1 MAAINTIRTYRNAV
15 SRVALAAAIAAIAL
29 SMASPSAATDDQA
42 SPPISQSSPAYQAA
56 DAAYRAYSAGDY
68 DKAVEEA
75 EKAVQLAPDHDAY
88 KTLLKNADAAR
99 DLEKQESD
107 TGEGEAVSEISPGY
121 EAADAAYRA
130 YSAGQYRKA
139 LDEARKAVALAP
151 DNADYRKLLDNA
163 EAAVNRPPVAKA
175 NPAAIQADAAYAAQ
189 RKGDLAGA
197 IGHARKAV
205 RLAPGN
211 LSFRLLLIDLLN
223 GNGDSAAALTA
234 TDQAIAAL
242 GENRELLRRR
252 GVLEQMS
259 GDQAAALSDLSRALE
274 FPGPA
279 GAERQL
285 RLDLA
290 AAAMATSDPLLA
302 YRTLQPLGDDA
313 GYSVWLQR
321 GNALTA
327 MADYDAAD
335 SAFAQAG
342 ALAGTDIE
350 RAGVAAAEIRLASAQ
365 DGKRQ
370 ARAIFS
376 QASEDGTLAPLGSAD
391 IAYLAANVGNSDIA
405 YQAFK
410 DAYDQ
415 GQLKGAQLIDAGYA
429 AVGDYHNTQA
439 VALFKEAIDQADAG
453 IFALDEVQRFNLRR
467 QIGDVSR
474 QWGAYASLIYGTSG
488 ISDGYLSPAAS
499 AGEVMQ
505 VGTEIYWRPPMFGY
519 RDGRTVD
526 LFLRQFTTLYD
537 SLDGPVGASTTQG
550 AAGIRIKPF
559 SDYNFIVEGARY
571 FKIGRDSRD
580 DYLLRAA
587 ISGGFNTDLM
597 PARTSWWTGQ
607 YFGEVGRYLESNQNF
622 ADGYAQLGRSF
633 KLGGDDGKFV
643 LTPYLGI
650 AADYN
655 STDANEFALG
665 AGPGLKLSYWF
676 RETEYQ
682 APMSH
687 IDLNVQYRARLGGDD
702 RAKGWFASLGLSF

>member
-1 MAAINTIRTYRNAV
+1 MAATNTKRPFRNAV
-15 SRVALAAAIAAIAL
+15 SRLALSAAVAAIAL
-29 SMASPSAATDDQA
+29 SLAAPSVLADDQ
-42 SPPISQSSPAYQAA
+42 SPPPLSQSSPAYQAA
-56 DAAYRAYSAGDY
+56 DAAYRAYGAGDY

-75 EKAVQLAPDHDAY
+75 RKAVELAPDHEAY
-88 KTLLKNADAAR
+88 KTLLKNAETAR
-99 DLEKQESD
+99 DLENSKSAPSD
-107 TGEGEAVSEISPGY
+107 SVSETSPAY
-121 EAADAAYRA
+121 EAADAAYKA
-130 YSAGQYRKA
+130 YAAGQYRKA
-139 LDEARKAVALAP
+139 VDQARKAVELAP
-151 DNADYRKLLDNA
+151 DNADYRTLLKNA
-163 EAAVNRPPVAKA
+163 EAAASRPSAAKA
-175 NPAAIQADAAYAAQ
+175 SPADRQADAAYAAQ
-189 RKGDLAGA
+189 RKGDLASA
-197 IGHARKAV
+197 VDHARKAV

-223 GNGDSAAALTA
+223 GQRDTAAALAA

-242 GENRELLRRR
+242 GDNRELLRRR
-252 GVLEQMS
+252 GVLEQKS
-259 GDQAAALSDLSRALE
+259 GDQAAALGDFSRALE
-274 FPGPA
+274 LPGPA
-279 GAERQL
+279 DAERQL

-313 GYSVWLQR
+313 GYGVWLQR
-321 GNALTA
+321 GTALTA
-327 MADYDAAD
+327 MADYAAAG
-335 SAFAQAG
+335 SALDRAG
-342 ALAGTDIE
+342 ALAGSEAE
-350 RAGVAAAEIRLASAQ
+350 RADVAAAEIRLAAAQ

-370 ARAIFS
+370 ARAMFAEAS
-376 QASEDGTLAPLGSAD
+376 QDGSLAPLGSAD
-391 IAYLAANVGNSDIA
+391 IAYLAASVGNKDIA
-405 YQAFK
+405 YQSFK

-415 GQLKGAQLIDAGYA
+415 GQLRGAQLIDAGYA
-429 AVGDYHNTQA
+429 AVRDYRNEEA
-439 VALFKEAIDQADAG
+439 VGLFKQAIDQADADV
-453 IFALDEVQRFNLRR
+453 FSLSETERFNLRR

-474 QWGAYASLIYGTSG
+474 QWGAYASVIYGTSG

-537 SLDGPVGASTTQG
+537 SLDGPVGASTMQG

-597 PARTSWWTGQ
+597 PEMSSWWTGQ

-676 RETEYQ
+676 RENKYE

-702 RAKGWFASLGLSF
+702 RAQGWFASLGLTF

>member
-1 MAAINTIRTYRNAV
+1 MNMAATNTKRSFRNAA
-15 SRVALAAAIAAIAL
+15 SRLALSAAVAAIAL
-29 SMASPSAATDDQA
+29 SMAAPAVLADDQ
-42 SPPISQSSPAYQAA
+42 SPPPLSQSSPAYQAA

-75 EKAVQLAPDHDAY
+75 RKAVELAPDHEAY
-88 KTLLKNADAAR
+88 TTLLKNAETAR
-99 DLEKQESD
+99 DLKNQPDAAS
-107 TGEGEAVSEISPGY
+107 GGVSETSPAY
-121 EAADAAYRA
+121 EAADAAYKA
-130 YSAGQYRKA
+130 YAAGQYGKA
-139 LDEARKAVALAP
+139 VDQARKAVELAP
-151 DNADYRKLLDNA
+151 DNADYQTLLKNA
-163 EAAVNRPPVAKA
+163 EAAASRPPARKA
-175 NPAAIQADAAYAAQ
+175 SPADRQADAAYAAQ
-189 RKGDLAGA
+189 RKGDLQAA
-197 IGHARKAV
+197 ADHARQAV
-205 RLAPGN
+205 RLAPGS

-223 GNGDSAAALTA
+223 GEGDSKAAMAA

-242 GENRELLRRR
+242 GDHRELLRRR
-252 GVLEQMS
+252 GVLEQKR
-259 GDQAAALSDLSRALE
+259 GDQAAALADFSRALE
-274 FPGPA
+274 LPGPA
-279 GAERQL
+279 DAERQI

-302 YRTLQPLGDDA
+302 YRTLQPLGDAA
-313 GYSVWLQR
+313 GYGVWLQR
-321 GNALTA
+321 GEALTA
-327 MADYDAAD
+327 MADYDAAG
-335 SAFAQAG
+335 SALDRAG
-342 ALAGTDIE
+342 ALAGSEIE
-350 RAGVAAAEIRLASAQ
+350 RADVAAAEIRLAAAK

-370 ARAIFS
+370 ARAMFAE
-376 QASEDGTLAPLGSAD
+376 ASEDGALAPLGSAD
-391 IAYLAANVGNSDIA
+391 IAYLAASVGNKDIA
-405 YQAFK
+405 YQSFK
-410 DAYDQ
+410 NAYDQ
-415 GQLKGAQLIDAGYA
+415 GQLQGAQLIDAGYA
-429 AVGDYHNTQA
+429 AVRDYRNEEA
-439 VALFKEAIDQADAG
+439 VDLFKQAIDQADAG
-453 IFALDEVQRFNLRR
+453 VFPLSETERFNLRR

-474 QWGAYASLIYGTSG
+474 QWGAYASVIYGTSG

-537 SLDGPVGASTTQG
+537 SLDGPVGASTMQG

-597 PARTSWWTGQ
+597 PAMSSWWTGQ

-665 AGPGLKLSYWF
+665 AGPGVKFSYWF
-676 RETEYQ
+676 RENKYE

-702 RAKGWFASLGLSF
+702 RAQGWFASLGLSF

>member
-1 MAAINTIRTYRNAV
+1 
-15 SRVALAAAIAAIAL
+15 
-29 SMASPSAATDDQA
+29 
-42 SPPISQSSPAYQAA
+42 
-56 DAAYRAYSAGDY
+56 
-68 DKAVEEA
+68 
-75 EKAVQLAPDHDAY
+75 
-88 KTLLKNADAAR
+88 
-99 DLEKQESD
+99 
-107 TGEGEAVSEISPGY
+107 
-121 EAADAAYRA
+121 
-130 YSAGQYRKA
+130 
-139 LDEARKAVALAP
+139 
-151 DNADYRKLLDNA
+151 
-163 EAAVNRPPVAKA
+163 
-175 NPAAIQADAAYAAQ
+175 DAAYAAQ
-189 RKGDLAGA
+189 RKGDLASA
-197 IGHARKAV
+197 VDHARKAV

-223 GNGDSAAALTA
+223 GQRDTAAALAA

-242 GENRELLRRR
+242 GDNRELLRRR
-252 GVLEQMS
+252 GVLEQKS
-259 GDQAAALSDLSRALE
+259 GDQAAALGDFSRALE
-274 FPGPA
+274 LPGPA
-279 GAERQL
+279 DAERQL

-313 GYSVWLQR
+313 GYGVWLQR
-321 GNALTA
+321 GTALTA
-327 MADYDAAD
+327 MADYAAAG
-335 SAFAQAG
+335 SALDRAG
-342 ALAGTDIE
+342 ALAGSEAE
-350 RAGVAAAEIRLASAQ
+350 RADVAAAEIRLAAAQ

-370 ARAIFS
+370 ARAMFAEAS
-376 QASEDGTLAPLGSAD
+376 QDGSLAPLGSAD
-391 IAYLAANVGNSDIA
+391 IAYLAASVGNKDIA
-405 YQAFK
+405 YQSFK

-415 GQLKGAQLIDAGYA
+415 GQLRGAQLIDAGYA
-429 AVGDYHNTQA
+429 AVRDYRNEEA
-439 VALFKEAIDQADAG
+439 VGLFKQAIDQADADV
-453 IFALDEVQRFNLRR
+453 FSLSETERFNLRR

-474 QWGAYASLIYGTSG
+474 QWGAYASVIYGTSG

-537 SLDGPVGASTTQG
+537 SLDGPVGASTMQG

-597 PARTSWWTGQ
+597 PEMSSWWTGQ

-676 RETEYQ
+676 RENKYE

-702 RAKGWFASLGLSF
+702 RAQGWFASLGLTF